1 MVDTTSDILLVFV
14 MLLVSTVTIE
24 LVVVFVVLVVLVVIT
39 MTTFIVVKCNSHRCV
54 RCGCGG
60 DVTHR
65 CSAWYYCVHV
75 ICIGGTTGGT
85 GR

>member
-1 MVDTTSDILLVFV
+1 MVDTASDILLVFV
-14 MLLVSTVTIE
+14 MLLVSTITIE

-39 MTTFIVVKCNSHRCV
+39 MTTFIVVKCSSHRCV

-60 DVTHR
+60 DVAH
-65 CSAWYYCVHV
+65 CSARYYCVHV
-75 ICIGGTTGGT
+75 ICIGGTTGGN